1 MSLSD
6 ILFHAACKFRW
17 CKHIN
22 KDVMK
27 FQGLYAMLS
36 KLNRSGKTD
45 DDNID
50 DAMEAFRKAIW
61 NTKNEPFQY
70 LVCWKKLRLHPK
82 WGGGLLDNKDKKRK
96 RENNEGES
104 EGSESDDLH
113 GAELLTSGGRRPE
126 GKKKVKLSKVKK
138 EHHFQIFGETVQPL
152 VENSKAMALSM
163 ARKADALE
171 YIAQMNASKLYS
183 EDKGATPEE
192 CKKYFAL
199 LRKKSYL
206 KLEKGMLHI
215 MFC

>member
-1 MSLSD
+1 
-6 ILFHAACKFRW
+6 
-17 CKHIN
+17 
-22 KDVMK
+22 
-27 FQGLYAMLS
+27 MLS

-50 DAMEAFRKAIW
+50 DAMEAFKKALW

-82 WGGGLLDNKDKKRK
+82 WGGALSDDNDLKRK
-96 RENNEGES
+96 RETKERES
-104 EGSESDDLH
+104 DGSESDDLH

-126 GKKKVKLSKVKK
+126 GKKKVKLSKIKK
-138 EHHFQIFGETVQPL
+138 EHHLQIFGETVQPL

-192 CKKYFAL
+192 CQKYFAL
-199 LRKKSYL
+199 LRKKAYM
-206 KLEKGMLHI
+206 KLEKGNNCSVQYY
-215 MFC
+215 MFSIC